1 MIEIKYI
8 TIEIVLTYA
17 LLACAALQLFYYLFF
32 YVRLVFVKRTQP
44 AANNTVP
51 ISVIICAKNQE
62 ENLRKFLP
70 IVLEQQYKNYE
81 VIVVND
87 CSTDDTEFLLPQLQ
101 NKYPHLRS
109 TFIKEDTR
117 FKHGKKLAVTIGI
130 KAARYDHFVFIDADC
145 YPESNEW
152 LQAISNKFLNNKQLV
167 LGYGGYEIRQGM
179 LDKLVRYDTL
189 QVAMNYLSFAH
200 AGLPYMGVG
209 RNMAYTREAYMKSS
223 RFTKHYHILSGDDDL
238 FVSEVG
244 GHHNSAIEISPQSIT
259 RSLQVDTFTQWCAQ
273 KRRHLTSSPKY
284 RFVHKFLLALEPF
297 SREMFYVLTVLY
309 ALLYIFTG
317 WLHLL
322 EFVVSAVA
330 LRFVLQHVIVGFTA
344 KRLNEKGLFPYIVLF
359 DIYVP
364 LSTAWFF
371 IQNKIRR
378 NRQLQW

>member
-8 TIEIVLTYA
+8 TVELALTYA
-17 LLACAALQLFYYLFF
+17 LLAFAALQVFYYVFF
-32 YVRLVFVKRTQP
+32 YMRLVFAKRKQP
-44 AANNTVP
+44 AENNVVP

-62 ENLRKFLP
+62 DNLRKFLP
-70 IVLEQQYKNYE
+70 MVLEQKYENYE

-87 CSTDDTEFLLPQLQ
+87 CSIDDTEFLLPQLQ
-101 NKYPHLRS
+101 KKYPHLRTS
-109 TFIKEDTR
+109 FIKEDNR

-145 YPESNEW
+145 RPESADW

-167 LGYGGYEIRQGM
+167 LGYGGYESRAGM

-200 AGLPYMGVG
+200 AGVPYMGVG

-244 GHHNSAIEISPQSIT
+244 RRHNTAIEISPQSIT
-259 RSLQVDTFTQWCAQ
+259 RSLQVDTFAQWCAQ
-273 KRRHLTSSPKY
+273 KRRHLMSSKKY

-297 SREMFYVLTVLY
+297 SREMLYLFTIFY
-309 ALLYIFTG
+309 ALLYMFAG
-317 WLHLL
+317 WSHLY
-322 EFVVSAVA
+322 EFVLGAVA
-330 LRFVLQHVIVGFTA
+330 LRFVLQHIIVGFTA
-344 KRLNEKGLFPYIVLF
+344 KRLNEKGLFPYIMLF
-359 DIYVP
+359 DIYLP

-371 IQNKIRR
+371 VQNKLRGGR
-378 NRQLQW
+378 LQRW